1 MEEERLG
8 GGAGRN
14 KEYFFCGE
22 GIDDGQTSWH
32 PAIKNLPKQTFG
44 NMLGN

>member
-14 KEYFFCGE
+14 KEFFCGV